1 MPEKGIKVGVGNL
14 EFNNADFDTA
24 VKFHGHVCPGIS
36 IGYRVA
42 ALAADRFKDR
52 SEDEELVAVVENR
65 SCAVDAIQ
73 AINGCTCGKGN
84 LIFKEH
90 GKHVYTF
97 FKRGDKKA
105 LRISMN
111 PDAFPQDNRHTALFA
126 KLRAGAASP
135 EEAEEFRVSH
145 AAKSQRILEM
155 PEEELFFVSEVEI
168 EPPEK
173 AIIYPT
179 IICSKCGEGFMEPLG
194 RVKNGE
200 IVCIPCFEAKNE

>member
-1 MPEKGIKVGVGNL
+1 M
-14 EFNNADFDTA
+14 
-24 VKFHGHVCPGIS
+24 
-36 IGYRVA
+36 
-42 ALAADRFKDR
+42 LAADRFRDR

-105 LRISMN
+105 LRISLK
-111 PDAFPQDNRHTALFA
+111 PDALPQDDKHTALFA
-126 KLRAGAASP
+126 KLRAGTASP
-135 EEAEEFRVSH
+135 EEAKEFRASH
-145 AAKSQRILEM
+145 EAKSHRILEM
-155 PEEELFFVSEVEI
+155 PEEELFRISEVEI
-168 EPPEK
+168 EPPQK

-179 IICSKCGEGFMEPLG
+179 LICSKCGEGFMEPLG
-194 RVKNGE
+194 KVKNGE
-200 IVCIPCFEAKNE
+200 IICISCFEAKDE

>member
-1 MPEKGIKVGVGNL
+1 
-14 EFNNADFDTA
+14 
-24 VKFHGHVCPGIS
+24 
-36 IGYRVA
+36 
-42 ALAADRFKDR
+42 
-52 SEDEELVAVVENR
+52 
-65 SCAVDAIQ
+65 
-73 AINGCTCGKGN
+73 
-84 LIFKEH
+84 
-90 GKHVYTF
+90 
-97 FKRGDKKA
+97 
-105 LRISMN
+105 MN

>member
-1 MPEKGIKVGVGNL
+1 MEVGVENL
-14 EFNNADFDTA
+14 DFNNANFDTA

-42 ALAADRFKDR
+42 MLAAEHFRDR
-52 SEDEELVAVVENR
+52 SKDEELVAVVENR

-105 LRISMN
+105 LRISLK
-111 PDAFPQDNRHTALFA
+111 PDALPQDNKHTALFA
-126 KLRAGAASP
+126 KLRAGTASP
-135 EEAEEFRVSH
+135 EEAKEFRASH
-145 AAKSQRILEM
+145 DAKSQRILEM
-155 PEEELFFVSEVEI
+155 PEEELFRVSEVEI

-179 IICSKCGEGFMEPLG
+179 VICSRCGEGFMEPLG

-200 IVCIPCFEAKNE
+200 IVCISCFEAKNE

>member
-1 MPEKGIKVGVGNL
+1 MD
-14 EFNNADFDTA
+14 FNNANFDTA
-24 VKFHGHVCPGIS
+24 VKFHGHKCPGLS

-42 ALAADRFKDR
+42 TLAAERFKDR

-84 LIFKEH
+84 LVFKEH

-97 FKRGDKKA
+97 YKRGDKKA
-105 LRISMN
+105 LRISLK
-111 PDAFPQDNRHTALFA
+111 PDALPQDEKHTALSA
-126 KLRAGAASP
+126 KIRAGTASP
-135 EEAEEFRVSH
+135 EEKKEYRVLH
-145 AAKSQRILEM
+145 EAKSRSVLDM
-155 PEEELFFVSEVEI
+155 PEEELFCVSEVET

-179 IICSKCGEGFMEPLG
+179 LICSKCGEGFMEPLG

-200 IVCIPCFEAKNE
+200 IVCISCFEVKNE

>member
-1 MPEKGIKVGVGNL
+1 MKKIGAENL
-14 EFNNADFDTA
+14 DFNNANFDTA
-24 VKFHGHVCPGIS
+24 VKFHGHVCPGLS

-42 ALAADRFKDR
+42 TLAAERFKDR

-84 LIFKEH
+84 LVFKEH

-105 LRISMN
+105 LRISLK
-111 PDAFPQDNRHTALFA
+111 PDVLPQDEKHTALFA
-126 KLRAGAASP
+126 KLRAGTASP
-135 EEAEEFRVSH
+135 EETKEFRVSH
-145 AAKSQRILEM
+145 AAKSQRILDM
-155 PEEELFFVSEVEI
+155 SEEELFNVTEIEI

-179 IICSKCGEGFMEPLG
+179 VICSKCGEGFMEPLG
-194 RVKNGE
+194 RMKNGE
-200 IVCIPCFEAKNE
+200 IVCISCFEAKNE

>member
-1 MPEKGIKVGVGNL
+1 MEIGAENL
-14 EFNNADFDTA
+14 DFNNADFDTA
-24 VKFHGHVCPGIS
+24 VKFHGHVCPGLS

-42 ALAADRFKDR
+42 ILAADRFKER
-52 SEDEELVAVVENR
+52 SEDEELIAVVENR

-84 LIFKEH
+84 LIFKEY

-105 LRISMN
+105 LRISLK
-111 PDAFPQDNRHTALFA
+111 PDALPQDEKHTALFA
-126 KLRAGAASP
+126 KLRAGTASP
-135 EEAEEFRVSH
+135 EEAKEFRTSH
-145 AAKSQRILEM
+145 DAKSQRILEM
-155 PEEELFFVSEVEI
+155 PEKELFHISEVEI

-179 IICSKCGEGFMEPLG
+179 LICSKCGEGFMEPLG

-200 IVCIPCFEAKNE
+200 IVCISCFEAKNE

>member
-1 MPEKGIKVGVGNL
+1 MD
-14 EFNNADFDTA
+14 FNNANFDTA
-24 VKFHGHVCPGIS
+24 VKFHGHVCPGLS

-42 ALAADRFKDR
+42 TLAADHFKDR

-84 LIFKEH
+84 LVFKEH

-105 LRISMN
+105 LRISLK
-111 PDAFPQDNRHTALFA
+111 PDVLSQDEKHTALFA
-126 KLRAGAASP
+126 KLRAGTASP
-135 EEAEEFRVSH
+135 EETKKFRDSH
-145 AAKSQRILEM
+145 AAKSQRVLDM
-155 PEEELFFVSEVEI
+155 TEEELFSITEIEV

-200 IVCIPCFEAKNE
+200 IVCISCFEAKNE

>member
-1 MPEKGIKVGVGNL
+1 MEVGVENL
-14 EFNNADFDTA
+14 DFNNTNFDTA

-42 ALAADRFKDR
+42 MLAADRFRDR

-105 LRISMN
+105 LRISLK
-111 PDAFPQDNRHTALFA
+111 PDALPQDNKHTALFA
-126 KLRAGAASP
+126 KLRAGTASP
-135 EEAEEFRVSH
+135 EEAKEFRASH
-145 AAKSQRILEM
+145 EAKSQRILEM
-155 PEEELFFVSEVEI
+155 PEEELFRISEVEI
-168 EPPEK
+168 EPPQK

-179 IICSKCGEGFMEPLG
+179 LICSKCGEGFMEPLG
-194 RVKNGE
+194 KVKNGE
-200 IVCIPCFEAKNE
+200 IICISCFEAKDE

>member
-1 MPEKGIKVGVGNL
+1 MDIGVENL
-14 EFNNADFDTA
+14 DLNNSNFDTA
-24 VKFHGHVCPGIS
+24 VKFHGHVCPGLS

-42 ALAADRFKDR
+42 MLAANHFKDR
-52 SEDEELVAVVENR
+52 SKDEELVAVVENK

-105 LRISMN
+105 LRISLR
-111 PDAFPQDNRHTALFA
+111 PDVLPQDEKHTALFA
-126 KLRAGAASP
+126 KLRAGNASP
-135 EEAEEFRVSH
+135 EEEKEFKESHEAKSRKVLDMQEEQLFRV
-145 AAKSQRILEM
+145 AEI
-155 PEEELFFVSEVEI
+155 EI

-179 IICSKCGEGFMEPLG
+179 LICSKCREGFMEPLG

-200 IVCIPCFEAKNE
+200 MVCIPCFEAKNE

>member
-1 MPEKGIKVGVGNL
+1 MEVGAENL
-14 EFNNADFDTA
+14 DFNNANFDTA
-24 VKFHGHVCPGIS
+24 AKFHGHICPGLS

-42 ALAADRFKDR
+42 MLAADHFKDR
-52 SEDEELVAVVENR
+52 SKDEELVVVVENR

-84 LIFKEH
+84 LVFKEH

-105 LRISMN
+105 LRISLKQ
-111 PDAFPQDNRHTALFA
+111 DALPQDEKHASLFA
-126 KLRAGAASP
+126 KLRAGTASP
-135 EEAEEFRVSH
+135 EEAKEFRASH
-145 AAKSQRILEM
+145 EAKSRRVLEM
-155 PEEELFFVSEVEI
+155 PEEELFWVSEVEI

-179 IICSKCGEGFMEPLG
+179 LICSKCGEGFMEPLG

-200 IVCIPCFEAKNE
+200 IVCISCFEAKNE